1 MNKGNPPQKNNQKKD
16 HWRYFPVEVESHV
29 SAAIRSWV
37 KHNAQLNN
45 YGQVIC
51 PLEIK
56 LFTTSDNKSPKTNVP
71 WERH

>member
-37 KHNAQLNN
+37 MHSWIIMGRLSAL
-45 YGQVIC
+45 
-51 PLEIK
+51 
-56 LFTTSDNKSPKTNVP
+56 
-71 WERH
+71 